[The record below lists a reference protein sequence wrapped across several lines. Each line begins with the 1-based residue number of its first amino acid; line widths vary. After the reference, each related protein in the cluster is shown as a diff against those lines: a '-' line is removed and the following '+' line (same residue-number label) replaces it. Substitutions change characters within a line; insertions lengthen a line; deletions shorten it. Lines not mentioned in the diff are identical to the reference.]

1 MKTKN
6 LFHIGVVAL
15 ALCWAQAGFAL
26 PIVDADEWS
35 GTYLKGKK
43 IGYNNA
49 RVKVK
54 DSHID
59 VHTEM
64 VLNLKTGDIDQSTR
78 FTQET
83 TLDKD
88 LKLKGFVL
96 TQELMGKK
104 QVVVGVVAGDKLT
117 LEITGRGF
125 KGKETLDFPEGTVP
139 SATVWLNIMKG
150 GFTVGKKGQFNLL
163 VEPMKILMPMKYQIL
178 RKETLERGGKQV
190 EAFVV
195 EQKFAGMTT
204 TVWASAEGDMLRE
217 VSLQGF
223 ESIKESQAVATTMG
237 GETMSVSS
245 FIDMSLVEIKKPI
258 SRPDDKDR
266 MKLKL
271 SNVHSPQSIPQ
282 DHRQK
287 VLKTEK
293 KGEESYVTTLL
304 IQREPKLP
312 VKNVSRPI
320 TAKEFQEY
328 LKETPE
334 IQVKHALIRTLA
346 KDMVGDEPDA
356 WKAAKRIST
365 WVFDNLEKELV
376 DSLTALDALHDRRG
390 ECQSHTNLFTALTRA
405 AGIPTRVVNGLVYSI
420 QFKGFLYHA
429 WPEVWVGEW
438 RALDPTLGQHHVD
451 ATHIKLSEGNNAG
464 ALKLMEFI
472 GQVEIELI
480 EQ

>member
-1 MKTKN
+1 M
-6 LFHIGVVAL
+6 L
-15 ALCWAQAGFAL
+15 ALVWVQAASAL
-26 PIVDADEWS
+26 PIQDADEWS
-35 GTYLKGKK
+35 GTYLQGQK

-49 RVKVK
+49 QVKVK
-54 DSHID
+54 QSGVD

-83 TLDKD
+83 ELTPD
-88 LKLKGFVL
+88 LKLKRFVL
-96 TQELMGKK
+96 LQELMGK
-104 QVVVGVVAGDKLT
+104 QQEVVGRVKGGKLV

-125 KGKETLDFPEGTVP
+125 HGEETLDFPDGAVP
-139 SATVWLNIMKG
+139 SATVWLNIMKE
-150 GFTVGKKGQFNLL
+150 GFTVGKQGQFTLL
-163 VEPMKILMPMKYQIL
+163 VEPMKILVPMSYKIL
-178 RKETLERGGKQV
+178 RKETTEWAGKKV

-204 TVWASAEGDMLRE
+204 TVWASPEGEMLRE
-217 VSLQGF
+217 LSMQGF
-223 ESIKESQAVATTMG
+223 ESIKEPKAVAKNLDG
-237 GETMSVSS
+237 KALSVSS
-245 FIDMSLVEIKKPI
+245 FVSMSLVELKQPIKE
-258 SRPDDKDR
+258 SDSKDR

-271 SNVHSPQSIPQ
+271 LNVHSPESIPQ

-287 VLKTEK
+287 VLRTEK
-293 KGEESYVTTLL
+293 KGEESFETTLL
-304 IQREPKLP
+304 IQREPRKPGRQVTRP
-312 VKNVSRPI
+312 VP
-320 TAKEFQEY
+320 AKGFDLY

-334 IQVKHALIRTLA
+334 IQVRHALIRTLA
-346 KDMVGDEPDA
+346 KDLVGDQTDA
-356 WKAAKRIST
+356 WQAAKLIST
-365 WVFDNLEKELV
+365 WVYDNLEKELV

-390 ECQSHTNLFTALTRA
+390 ECQSHTNLFTALARA
-405 AGIPTRVVNGLVYSI
+405 AGIPTRVVNGLVYSDEF
-420 QFKGFLYHA
+420 QGFLYHA

-472 GQVEIELI
+472 GQVQIELI